1 MARRRTFEPWLFASQ
16 GAIAREISKSSQ
28 LCKVIELNERCKTS
42 PRIYLLATMTPQTN
56 ALKVT
61 FLLIICLQGNLT
73 KLRISKH
80 FPCLVSF
87 LNLGKLK
94 QD

>member
-42 PRIYLLATMTPQTN
+42 PRIYLLANMTPQTN

-61 FLLIICLQGNLT
+61 FLLIICLQGKPNC
-73 KLRISKH
+73 KLSI
-80 FPCLVSF
+80 FACLVVSF
-87 LNLGKLK
+87 SRNLGKLK